1 MSHYPSYYARQ
12 AGPPAQAPIA
22 SSMYA
27 ARPLAAQSAYSTPVG
42 HNNAHPHDHKHPQ
55 PPPKHPAQRQRSN
68 SAQGQTQPHVAQPAS
83 SQAQMQSYQ
92 RPSAGGGQ
100 AGQQYGQVQQPYNP
114 SYAQTRPGG
123 APAPIQ
129 RGPVPYTGHQPYQ
142 AQSREPISTQAPSQ
156 TSAYAYPAPGQAQRT
171 YSYPPQGQ
179 PVQQAPPLASGPA
192 PYPPSTQ
199 SAYAR
204 GLSAFQQQQ
213 QRQQQQQQQH
223 HYQPPAAQPAP
234 APQQYARPAV
244 PPAQM
249 PPPANSG
256 GRRPLPTPGPSGTS
270 PSRARPISMPPQR
283 SQTYQQ
289 PPSASPYSHSSSSS
303 LSHIIPTS
311 SFASTSSLPSAAP
324 VTPSFPTL
332 QRDTSPTR
340 RPLPPPSPGPRAP
353 ELSVSNPMSS
363 APIGIPRSTNMQ
375 FQGHHGPSRSM
386 PVNTY
391 GNAQATS
398 SHVPSTSPQ
407 RRALPSSPNDT
418 PTLSQLASG
427 NLARRGTV
435 SAMVSKFAASNGPPS
450 PTKSTA
456 QAPPPTSP
464 YTPRAPVRSSTLPG
478 TTAALPA
485 AYQTHEDM
493 YEDDDDPDAS
503 FSDEETAS
511 SAFDAAE
518 TESRASSQTTMS
530 PQYGIR
536 DLPRRSAFASGSA
549 SAEPQSPQYG
559 ILDLPRRAK
568 SVYDRTRSWEQQSG
582 QGAVSSSWTTTAA
595 AAAGSATTRGGS
607 VDFGRARNAGSP
619 TKSTTDPLSIPP
631 PKHPQSASASS
642 LAKPV
647 SPISPSKSPQPQ
659 QPQQEQKLPMPP
671 VRHPKPSR
679 TERTPSWTLP
689 TANLD
694 RIQVQAQLPSV
705 AETSGTGKGTS
716 MAFKFATMSLDDD
729 EAGGARQTQAQR
741 YQNTS
746 TSTSATPNSS
756 SRQTSPTRPSAYEAA
771 MQFKQAQKQK
781 EKEEEKERQQQQ
793 ARMHAHPRSQPPSR
807 APSPS
812 PSKAYPPFANANA
825 NKTPRVAHAQLDLSL
840 DDAPPPSLRRSP
852 SPSPSTTTSSS
863 SVPSIPTIRTPD
875 DGPVYAYGAAANPYA
890 GGRTVGGAP
899 IPIPVINLPGDVEY
913 DDPPDNRSA
922 YSDVAQGHAHAPNI
936 VISPQP
942 FSPQKV
948 PVINLPDDDFDDDGI
963 PNSGPIISVSS
974 PTASAPGTPAMPVIL
989 SDLANSPLSSPTKS
1003 PRTLP
1008 RPPPGSQA
1016 PPSSAS
1022 SAGASSSA
1030 NAGTGAGVRP
1040 RGGGLVCGGCHKSI
1054 IGRIVSAMGLRWHPQ
1069 CFKCCTCGELLEHV
1083 SSYEHD
1089 GKPYCHLDY
1098 HEVRLDLFP
1107 LLIIN
1112 TFGTKI
1118 LIPLPIGIRSAVLYL
1133 QDAHHR
1139 RAVHHTR

>member
-12 AGPPAQAPIA
+12 PGPPAQAPIA
-22 SSMYA
+22 SSMYS
-27 ARPLAAQSAYSTPVG
+27 ARPLAAQSAYSAPVG

-142 AQSREPISTQAPSQ
+142 TQSRAPIPTQAPPQ
-156 TSAYAYPAPGQAQRT
+156 ASAYANPAPGQAQRT
-171 YSYPPQGQ
+171 YSYPPPGQ
-179 PVQQAPPLASGPA
+179 PVQQQPG

-213 QRQQQQQQQH
+213 QRQQQQQQQQQH
-223 HYQPPAAQPAP
+223 HYQPPGP
-234 APQQYARPAV
+234 APQQYTRPAA
-244 PPAQM
+244 PPAQI
-249 PPPANSG
+249 PPPANPSPG

-270 PSRARPISMPPQR
+270 PARARPISMPPQR

-289 PPSASPYSHSSSSS
+289 PPSTTPYSHSSSSS

-311 SFASTSSLPSAAP
+311 SFASTSAAP
-324 VTPSFPTL
+324 AASPFPPMP
-332 QRDTSPTR
+332 RDTSPTR

-353 ELSVSNPMSS
+353 EVSTSTPASS

-375 FQGHHGPSRSM
+375 FQGHHGPSKSM
-386 PVNTY
+386 PVNAY
-391 GNAQATS
+391 GNTQAAS
-398 SHVPSTSPQ
+398 SHALSTSPQ
-407 RRALPSSPNDT
+407 RRALPSSPNDA

-435 SAMVSKFAASNGPPS
+435 SAMVSKFAGTNGPPS

-464 YTPRAPVRSSTLPG
+464 YTPRAPVRSTTLPG
-478 TTAALPA
+478 TTAAPPA

-582 QGAVSSSWTTTAA
+582 QADVSSSWTSTAV
-595 AAAGSATTRGGS
+595 GSATTRRGS
-607 VDFGRARNAGSP
+607 MDIGIARNAAPPAASP
-619 TKSTTDPLSIPP
+619 TKLMADPLSMPP
-631 PKHPQSASASS
+631 PKHPHSTS

-647 SPISPSKSPQPQ
+647 TPISPSKSPQPQ

-694 RIQVQAQLPSV
+694 RIQVQAPAQLPPV
-705 AETSGTGKGTS
+705 AETSGTS
-716 MAFKFATMSLDDD
+716 MAFKFATMSLND
-729 EAGGARQTQAQR
+729 ESGSARQAQTQR
-741 YQNTS
+741 YQS
-746 TSTSATPNSS
+746 TSSTTN

-781 EKEEEKERQQQQ
+781 EKEEEERQQQ
-793 ARMHAHPRSQPPSR
+793 ARMQAQPRPQPPSHPSSR
-807 APSPS
+807 APS
-812 PSKAYPPFANANA
+812 PSKAYPPFAM
-825 NKTPRVAHAQLDLSL
+825 KTPRVAHANLDLSL

-852 SPSPSTTTSSS
+852 SPSPSTTSS

-875 DGPVYAYGAAANPYA
+875 DGPGYGAVPNQYV
-890 GGRTVGGAP
+890 GGRSV
-899 IPIPVINLPGDVEY
+899 PIPVINLPGDADY
-913 DDPPDNRSA
+913 DDPPDNQSA
-922 YSDVAQGHAHAPNI
+922 YTDVSPGHAPNI

-948 PVINLPDDDFDDDGI
+948 PVINLPDDDFDDI
-963 PNSGPIISVSS
+963 PKSGPIISVSA
-974 PTASAPGTPAMPVIL
+974 PPASAPGTPAMPVIL
-989 SDLANSPLSSPTKS
+989 SDLANSPNSSPTKS

-1008 RPPPGSQA
+1008 RPPPGNQT
-1016 PPSSAS
+1016 PPSSAV
-1022 SAGASSSA
+1022 SSSSS
-1030 NAGTGAGVRP
+1030 GSSVRP

-1098 HEVRLDLFP
+1098 HEVRISPCLSPFWYLD
-1107 LLIIN
+1107 
-1112 TFGTKI
+1112 TYSSQ
-1118 LIPLPIGIRSAVLYL
+1118 PIGIRSAVLYL

>member
-12 AGPPAQAPIA
+12 PGPPAQAPIA

-27 ARPLAAQSAYSTPVG
+27 GRPLAAQSAYSAPVG

-83 SQAQMQSYQ
+83 SPAQMQSYQ

-142 AQSREPISTQAPSQ
+142 TQSRAPIPTQAPPQ
-156 TSAYAYPAPGQAQRT
+156 ASAYANPAPGQAQRT
-171 YSYPPQGQ
+171 YSYPPPGQ
-179 PVQQAPPLASGPA
+179 PVQQQPG
-192 PYPPSTQ
+192 PYPPSIQ

-213 QRQQQQQQQH
+213 QRQQQQQQQQH
-223 HYQPPAAQPAP
+223 HYQPPGP
-234 APQQYARPAV
+234 APQQYTRPAA

-249 PPPANSG
+249 PPPANPSPG

-270 PSRARPISMPPQR
+270 PARARPISMPPQR

-289 PPSASPYSHSSSSS
+289 PPSTTPYSHSSSSS

-311 SFASTSSLPSAAP
+311 SFASTSAAP
-324 VTPSFPTL
+324 AASPFPAMP
-332 QRDTSPTR
+332 RDTSPTR

-353 ELSVSNPMSS
+353 EVSTSTPASS

-375 FQGHHGPSRSM
+375 FQGHHGPSKSM
-386 PVNTY
+386 PVNAY
-391 GNAQATS
+391 GNTQAAS
-398 SHVPSTSPQ
+398 SHALSTSPQ
-407 RRALPSSPNDT
+407 RRALPSSPNDA

-427 NLARRGTV
+427 NLVRRGTV
-435 SAMVSKFAASNGPPS
+435 SAMVSKFAGTNGPPS

-464 YTPRAPVRSSTLPG
+464 YTPRAPVRSTTLPG
-478 TTAALPA
+478 TTAAPPA

-493 YEDDDDPDAS
+493 YEEDDDLDAS

-518 TESRASSQTTMS
+518 TESRASSRTTMS

-568 SVYDRTRSWEQQSG
+568 SVYDRTRSW
-582 QGAVSSSWTTTAA
+582 AVSSSWTSTAT
-595 AAAGSATTRGGS
+595 AAGSATTRRGS
-607 VDFGRARNAGSP
+607 VDFGFARNTVPSAAP
-619 TKSTTDPLSIPP
+619 TKPTSDPLSIPP
-631 PKHPQSASASS
+631 PKHPQSSS

-647 SPISPSKSPQPQ
+647 LPISPSKSPQPQ
-659 QPQQEQKLPMPP
+659 KPQQEQKLPMPP

-694 RIQVQAQLPSV
+694 RIQVQAPAQLPPV
-705 AETSGTGKGTS
+705 AETSGTS
-716 MAFKFATMSLDDD
+716 MAFKFATMSLND
-729 EAGGARQTQAQR
+729 ESGSARQAQTQR
-741 YQNTS
+741 YQS
-746 TSTSATPNSS
+746 TSSTPT

-781 EKEEEKERQQQQ
+781 EKEEEERQQQ
-793 ARMHAHPRSQPPSR
+793 ARMQAQPRSQPPSHPSSR
-807 APSPS
+807 APS
-812 PSKAYPPFANANA
+812 PSKAYPPFAM
-825 NKTPRVAHAQLDLSL
+825 KTPRVAHVNLDLSL

-852 SPSPSTTTSSS
+852 SPSPSPSTTSS

-875 DGPVYAYGAAANPYA
+875 DGPGYGATPNQNA
-890 GGRTVGGAP
+890 GGRTVGGV
-899 IPIPVINLPGDVEY
+899 PIPVINLPGDADY
-913 DDPPDNRSA
+913 NDPPDNRSV
-922 YSDVAQGHAHAPNI
+922 YSDVSQGHAPNI

-948 PVINLPDDDFDDDGI
+948 PVINLPDDDFDDI
-963 PNSGPIISVSS
+963 PNSGPIISVSA
-974 PTASAPGTPAMPVIL
+974 PPASAPGTPAMPVIL
-989 SDLANSPLSSPTKS
+989 SDLANSPNSSPTKS

-1008 RPPPGSQA
+1008 RPPPGTQT
-1016 PPSSAS
+1016 PPTSAV
-1022 SAGASSSA
+1022 SSSSS
-1030 NAGTGAGVRP
+1030 GSSVRP

-1098 HEVRLDLFP
+1098 HEVRTFP
-1107 LLIIN
+1107 PACN
-1112 TFGTKI
+1112 PFGT
-1118 LIPLPIGIRSAVLYL
+1118 
-1133 QDAHHR
+1133 
-1139 RAVHHTR
+1139 

>member
-12 AGPPAQAPIA
+12 PGPPAQAPIA

-100 AGQQYGQVQQPYNP
+100 AGQQSGQVQQPYNP
-114 SYAQTRPGG
+114 SYAQTRSAGG

-142 AQSREPISTQAPSQ
+142 AQSRAPISTQAPPQAS
-156 TSAYAYPAPGQAQRT
+156 SYAYPAPGQAQRT
-171 YSYPPQGQ
+171 HSFPPPGQ
-179 PVQQAPPLASGPA
+179 PVQQPPHTSGSGP
-192 PYPPSTQ
+192 YPSSTQ

-204 GLSAFQQQQ
+204 GISAFQQQQ

-332 QRDTSPTR
+332 PRDTSPTR

-391 GNAQATS
+391 GNTQATS
-398 SHVPSTSPQ
+398 SSALSTSPQ
-407 RRALPSSPNDT
+407 RRALPSSPNEAL
-418 PTLSQLASG
+418 TLSQLASG

-435 SAMVSKFAASNGPPS
+435 SAMVSKFAGTTGPPS

-464 YTPRAPVRSSTLPG
+464 YTPRAPVRSTTLPG
-478 TTAALPA
+478 TTAAPPA

-503 FSDEETAS
+503 FSDDETAS

-582 QGAVSSSWTTTAA
+582 QGAVSSSWTSANAA

-607 VDFGRARNAGSP
+607 VDLGRARNIAPSAASP
-619 TKSTTDPLSIPP
+619 IKVTADPLSMPP
-631 PKHPQSASASS
+631 PKHPQSSSASS

-694 RIQVQAQLPSV
+694 RIQVQAPAQLPPV
-705 AETSGTGKGTS
+705 VETSGTS
-716 MAFKFATMSLDDD
+716 MAFKFATMSLND
-729 EAGGARQTQAQR
+729 ESGSARQAQTQR
-741 YQNTS
+741 YQS
-746 TSTSATPNSS
+746 TSSTPT

-781 EKEEEKERQQQQ
+781 EKEEEERQQQ
-793 ARMHAHPRSQPPSR
+793 ARMQAQPRPQPPSHPSSR
-807 APSPS
+807 APS
-812 PSKAYPPFANANA
+812 PSKAYPPFAM
-825 NKTPRVAHAQLDLSL
+825 KTPRVAHVNLDLSL

-852 SPSPSTTTSSS
+852 SPSPSTTSS

-875 DGPVYAYGAAANPYA
+875 DGPGYGPAPNQYA
-890 GGRTVGGAP
+890 GGRTVGGV
-899 IPIPVINLPGDVEY
+899 PIPVINLPGDADY
-913 DDPPDNRSA
+913 NDPPDNRSV
-922 YSDVAQGHAHAPNI
+922 YSDVSQGHAPNI

-948 PVINLPDDDFDDDGI
+948 PVINLPDDDFDDI
-963 PNSGPIISVSS
+963 PNSGPIISVSA
-974 PTASAPGTPAMPVIL
+974 PPASAPGTPAMPVIL
-989 SDLANSPLSSPTKS
+989 SDLANSPNSSPTKS

-1008 RPPPGSQA
+1008 RPPPGTQTT
-1016 PPSSAS
+1016 PSSAV
-1022 SAGASSSA
+1022 SSSSS
-1030 NAGTGAGVRP
+1030 GSSVRP

-1098 HEVRLDLFP
+1098 HEVRTFP
-1107 LLIIN
+1107 PACN
-1112 TFGTKI
+1112 PFGT
-1118 LIPLPIGIRSAVLYL
+1118 
-1133 QDAHHR
+1133 
-1139 RAVHHTR
+1139 

>member
-1 MSHYPSYYARQ
+1 
-12 AGPPAQAPIA
+12 
-22 SSMYA
+22 
-27 ARPLAAQSAYSTPVG
+27 
-42 HNNAHPHDHKHPQ
+42 
-55 PPPKHPAQRQRSN
+55 
-68 SAQGQTQPHVAQPAS
+68 
-83 SQAQMQSYQ
+83 
-92 RPSAGGGQ
+92 
-100 AGQQYGQVQQPYNP
+100 
-114 SYAQTRPGG
+114 
-123 APAPIQ
+123 
-129 RGPVPYTGHQPYQ
+129 
-142 AQSREPISTQAPSQ
+142 
-156 TSAYAYPAPGQAQRT
+156 
-171 YSYPPQGQ
+171 
-179 PVQQAPPLASGPA
+179 
-192 PYPPSTQ
+192 
-199 SAYAR
+199 
-204 GLSAFQQQQ
+204 
-213 QRQQQQQQQH
+213 
-223 HYQPPAAQPAP
+223 
-234 APQQYARPAV
+234 
-244 PPAQM
+244 M
-249 PPPANSG
+249 P
-256 GRRPLPTPGPSGTS
+256 
-270 PSRARPISMPPQR
+270 
-283 SQTYQQ
+283 
-289 PPSASPYSHSSSSS
+289 
-303 LSHIIPTS
+303 
-311 SFASTSSLPSAAP
+311 
-324 VTPSFPTL
+324 
-332 QRDTSPTR
+332 RDTSPTR

-353 ELSVSNPMSS
+353 EVSTSTPASS

-375 FQGHHGPSRSM
+375 FQGHHGPSKSM
-386 PVNTY
+386 PVNAY
-391 GNAQATS
+391 GNTQAAS
-398 SHVPSTSPQ
+398 SHALSTSPQ
-407 RRALPSSPNDT
+407 RRALPSSPNDA
-418 PTLSQLASG
+418 PTLSQLATG

-435 SAMVSKFAASNGPPS
+435 SAMVSKFAGTNGPSS

-464 YTPRAPVRSSTLPG
+464 YTPRAPVRSTTLPS
-478 TTAALPA
+478 TTAAPPA

-536 DLPRRSAFASGSA
+536 DLPRHSAFASGSA

-741 YQNTS
+741 YQS
-746 TSTSATPNSS
+746 TSSTSN

-781 EKEEEKERQQQQ
+781 EKEEEERQQQ
-793 ARMHAHPRSQPPSR
+793 ARMQAQPRSQPPLHPSSR
-807 APSPS
+807 APS
-812 PSKAYPPFANANA
+812 PSKAYPPFAM
-825 NKTPRVAHAQLDLSL
+825 KTPRVAHANLDLSL

-852 SPSPSTTTSSS
+852 SPSPSTTSS

-875 DGPVYAYGAAANPYA
+875 DGPGYGAVPNQYV
-890 GGRTVGGAP
+890 GGRSV
-899 IPIPVINLPGDVEY
+899 PIPVINLPGDADY

-989 SDLANSPLSSPTKS
+989 SDLANSPHSSPTKS

-1008 RPPPGSQA
+1008 RPPPGTQA

-1022 SAGASSSA
+1022 SATSSST
-1030 NAGTGAGVRP
+1030 NSGSGSGVRP

-1098 HEVRLDLFP
+1098 HEVRTSP
-1107 LLIIN
+1107 PACN
-1112 TFGTKI
+1112 PFGT
-1118 LIPLPIGIRSAVLYL
+1118 
-1133 QDAHHR
+1133 
-1139 RAVHHTR
+1139 

>member
-12 AGPPAQAPIA
+12 PGPPAQAPIA

-27 ARPLAAQSAYSTPVG
+27 ARPLAAQSAYSAPVG

-114 SYAQTRPGG
+114 SYAQTRSAGG

-142 AQSREPISTQAPSQ
+142 AQSRAPISTQAPSQ

-179 PVQQAPPLASGPA
+179 PVQQAPPHASGPA

-213 QRQQQQQQQH
+213 QRQQQQQQQQQH
-223 HYQPPAAQPAP
+223 HYQPPAAQPGP
-234 APQQYARPAV
+234 APQQYARPAA

-249 PPPANSG
+249 PPPANPSPG
-256 GRRPLPTPGPSGTS
+256 GRRPLPTPGPSGSS

-289 PPSASPYSHSSSSS
+289 PPSTTPYSHSSSSS

-311 SFASTSSLPSAAP
+311 SFASTSAAP
-324 VTPSFPTL
+324 AASPFPVMP
-332 QRDTSPTR
+332 RDTSPTR

-353 ELSVSNPMSS
+353 EVSTSTPASS

-375 FQGHHGPSRSM
+375 FQGHHGPSKSM
-386 PVNTY
+386 PVNAY
-391 GNAQATS
+391 GNTQATS
-398 SHVPSTSPQ
+398 SSALSTSPQ
-407 RRALPSSPNDT
+407 RRALPSSPNEA

-435 SAMVSKFAASNGPPS
+435 SAMVSKFAGSNGPPS
-450 PTKSTA
+450 PTKSTT

-464 YTPRAPVRSSTLPG
+464 YTPRAPIRSTTLPG
-478 TTAALPA
+478 TTAAPPA
-485 AYQTHEDM
+485 AYQTQEDM
-493 YEDDDDPDAS
+493 YEDVDDPDAS
-503 FSDEETAS
+503 FSDDETAS

-582 QGAVSSSWTTTAA
+582 QAAVSSSWTSAA
-595 AAAGSATTRGGS
+595 VGSATTRRGS
-607 VDFGRARNAGSP
+607 VDIGIARNAAPPAASP
-619 TKSTTDPLSIPP
+619 TKLTADPLSMPP
-631 PKHPQSASASS
+631 PKHPQSTS

-694 RIQVQAQLPSV
+694 RIQVQAPAQLPPV
-705 AETSGTGKGTS
+705 AETSGTS
-716 MAFKFATMSLDDD
+716 MAFKFATMSLND
-729 EAGGARQTQAQR
+729 ESGNARQAQTQR
-741 YQNTS
+741 YQS
-746 TSTSATPNSS
+746 TSSTPT

-781 EKEEEKERQQQQ
+781 EKEEEERQQQ
-793 ARMHAHPRSQPPSR
+793 ARMQAQPRSQPPSHPSSR
-807 APSPS
+807 APS
-812 PSKAYPPFANANA
+812 PSKAYPPFAM
-825 NKTPRVAHAQLDLSL
+825 KTPRVAHVNLDLSL

-852 SPSPSTTTSSS
+852 SPSPSTTSS

-875 DGPVYAYGAAANPYA
+875 DGPGYGATSNQNA
-890 GGRTVGGAP
+890 GGRTVGGV
-899 IPIPVINLPGDVEY
+899 PIPVINLPGDADY
-913 DDPPDNRSA
+913 NDPPDNRSV
-922 YSDVAQGHAHAPNI
+922 YSDVSQGHAPNI

-948 PVINLPDDDFDDDGI
+948 PVINLPDDDFDDI
-963 PNSGPIISVSS
+963 PNSGPIISVSA
-974 PTASAPGTPAMPVIL
+974 PLASAPGTPAMPVIL
-989 SDLANSPLSSPTKS
+989 SDLANSPNSSPTKS

-1008 RPPPGSQA
+1008 RPPPGTQT
-1016 PPSSAS
+1016 PPSSTV
-1022 SAGASSSA
+1022 SSSSS
-1030 NAGTGAGVRP
+1030 GSSVRP

-1098 HEVRLDLFP
+1098 HEVRTSP
-1107 LLIIN
+1107 PACN
-1112 TFGTKI
+1112 PFGT
-1118 LIPLPIGIRSAVLYL
+1118 
-1133 QDAHHR
+1133 
-1139 RAVHHTR
+1139 